1 MDGMTGHNLP
11 PSDENAFL
19 SELAARHGALL
30 ARGTELLEAGERTPL
45 TIEDAETAG
54 KAADFIKQLTAHER
68 AADRA
73 RTDEKAPYL
82 QRGKWVDAFF
92 KITAVAG
99 IADIKTTMNQRLTA
113 YQRKVAEEE
122 RRRRQEEERRQR
134 EEAERARRDAEA
146 RAAAAQTEEDLE
158 AAVQA
163 EADAD
168 EAQAQ
173 AERAERATEAGA
185 ADLSRQ
191 HSASGT
197 VASLRTSWKCT
208 EWRRRDLDLNAL
220 REHFADADIEKAIRG
235 FIRAGGRNLSGAQ
248 IEEESVSRVA

>member
-1 MDGMTGHNLP
+1 
-11 PSDENAFL
+11 
-19 SELAARHGALL
+19 
-30 ARGTELLEAGERTPL
+30 
-45 TIEDAETAG
+45 
-54 KAADFIKQLTAHER
+54 
-68 AADRA
+68 
-73 RTDEKAPYL
+73 
-82 QRGKWVDAFF
+82 
-92 KITAVAG
+92 
-99 IADIKTTMNQRLTA
+99 MNQRLTA